1 MSSIDLEKLKETI
14 TEGEEFLKSI
24 SSIHPLEIKHI
35 LENIYEMYKDQ
46 FSEVLRNEYDSN
58 RIFTVVYDNIGN
70 ITSASIKWN
79 YWDCGEVRLVYTGIE
94 VVYKPED
101 GTQKIIAELPLKV
114 VKLYFNEFL
123 K

>member
-24 SSIHPLEIKHI
+24 SSVHPLEIKHI

-58 RIFTVVYDNIGN
+58 RIFTVVYDKDGN

-79 YWDCGEVRLVYTGIE
+79 YYDSGEVRLVCTGIE
-94 VVYKPED
+94 VVYTPEH
-101 GTQKIIAELPLKV
+101 GSQKII
-114 VKLYFNEFL
+114 VKLPWEIVKPYFNEL
-123 K
+123 LR

>member
-24 SSIHPLEIKHI
+24 SSVHPLEIKHI

-46 FSEVLRNEYDSN
+46 FSEVLQNEYDSN
-58 RIFTVVYDNIGN
+58 RIFSVVYDKGGN

-79 YWDCGEVRLVYTGIE
+79 YWDCGDVRLVCTGIE
-94 VVYKPED
+94 VVYTPEH
-101 GTQKIIAELPLKV
+101 GSQKII
-114 VKLYFNEFL
+114 VKLPWEIVKPYFNELL

>member
-14 TEGEEFLKSI
+14 TKGEEFLKSI
-24 SSIHPLEIKHI
+24 SSVHPLEIKCI
-35 LENIYEMYKDQ
+35 LENIYEMYKGQ
-46 FSEVLRNEYDSN
+46 FSEVLQDEYDSN

-94 VVYKPED
+94 VVYTPEH
-101 GTQKIIAELPLKV
+101 GSQKIIAKLSWEI
-114 VKLYFNEFL
+114 VKPYFNEIL